1 MKLKFIPI
9 PLLLSLSLLISC
21 KTTEENYRSA
31 YEVAKARQTEGLT
44 DREIAAMQRE
54 ESLPK
59 VVYKGDSIPLKSV
72 YVKWVE
78 GGAGG
83 TALRYNVVV
92 NSFKQQFNARSVLM
106 RLRDAGYATPSSSKT
121 RQAATMWP
129 PPPPPPS
136 TPPSPPSVPWSKP
149 PLSLSVPL
157 IPTSSSVPDK

>member
-1 MKLKFIPI
+1 MKLKLTPI

-31 YEVAKARQTEGLT
+31 YEVTKARQTQGLT

-83 TALRYNVVV
+83 TALRYNVVI
-92 NSFKQQFNARSVLM
+92 NSFKQQFNARSVLT
-106 RLRDAGYATPSSSKT
+106 RLRDAGYATPLLLEDKT
-121 RQAATMWP
+121 GRYYVAA
-129 PPPPPPS
+129 S
-136 TPPSPPSVPWSKP
+136 TTASLDTALTTLRSLEQTSP
-149 PLSLSVPL
+149 VPL
-157 IPTSSSVPDK
+157 RPPYPYILQRP